1 MVNRQLSYR
10 FLLSTPA
17 GAIWVNGVG
26 RHGREVPDAADF
38 RLATDPAPPGWVA
51 GAVFYEVF
59 IDRFARGTRGHVDT
73 DAVHDPVWAIPA
85 EWGDPVV
92 HGHPDAVRQ
101 LYRGDLWGVAEHL
114 DHLVALGVTAVYLT
128 PFFPADSNHRYDAT
142 SFDCVDSV
150 LGGDEALAHLVRRAA
165 ESGVRVVGDLTL
177 NHTGDRHDWFVRAR
191 ADAASP
197 QARFYLFRKHP
208 DAYQSFADVPSLPKL
223 DHRSDELR
231 RRLFEGPGSVV
242 ARYLREPRLGGWR
255 IDVAQSA
262 GHAGGSNRTQDSAR
276 ATRAAMLAVTPDAYL
291 VAEHQ
296 FDASAAL
303 AGDGWHGTMAY
314 ASFTRPVWSWLADR
328 RRHVHEVD
336 HRRRP
341 ARPGEPA
348 GDPGEHLG
356 TGSHPAYLLG
366 EGESQQSRSPQGVDR
381 LLRVPPSLVDVAG
394 VPRGHVE
401 NGGQLIL
408 DRGHR
413 SSSCSRREVRA
424 DRTASSGTGDRARV
438 SPRAPA
444 GRVELVNLSPACAR
458 RDSICQRHVNHDP
471 LSVPVKIL
479 SAACRIPRQ
488 GVRRRGERRLEEAAG
503 TRSHGMT
510 KYLISFDG
518 AMTFVEEELPDVA
531 DAVRAVRVQAK
542 DAGVWVCPLGWNI
555 RCRASWPHDG
565 TVTDGPDP
573 EPRSTSAD
581 SRSSTCP
588 HARRRW
594 SGLPRSPPPAAV
606 RKRSLSSCPTR
617 PSEPRRPAT
626 PEVAVS
632 LVGRHMS

>member
-1 MVNRQLSYR
+1 MTLQQHQYQPVQSWGPLAHHDGSRLYVSNPYPQLGDHIGLRVRARDSLGVEAVHVRSLRDGDQSFTPCRKVASVGGEGWWQADLPMVNRQLSYR

-26 RHGREVPDAADF
+26 RHTREVPDAADF
-38 RLATDPAPPGWVA
+38 RLATDPPPPGWVA

-59 IDRFARGTRGHVDT
+59 IDRFARGTKGHVDT

-128 PFFPADSNHRYDAT
+128 PFFPAGSNHRYDAT
-142 SFDCVDSV
+142 SFDCVDPV

-197 QARFYLFRKHP
+197 QAGFYLFRKHP

-242 ARYLREPRLGGWR
+242 ARYLREPGLGGWR

-276 ATRAAMLAVTPDAYL
+276 ATRATMLAVTPDAYL

-314 ASFTRPVWSWLADR
+314 ASFTRPVWSWLADQGIDEYWGVPANNGR
-328 RRHVHEVD
+328 YTGAQLAATIDEFTAVVPWRSRVNGLNLLDSHDTPRLTTVVGRQRFIVATGLLMTFPGVPMIFAGDEIGTEGVNLEQSRQPFRWD
-336 HRRRP
+336 PDTWDTDLLELHRRLAALRQAHP
-341 ARPGEPA
+341 ALSCGGFRWLHIEDDAIVFERTTASETLIVQAGRAPHSPVHCPTGAVDLLGDHDLPETGGDLPTNGPA
-348 GDPGEHLG
+348 IGIWLLP
-356 TGSHPAYLLG
+356 TGS
-366 EGESQQSRSPQGVDR
+366 
-381 LLRVPPSLVDVAG
+381 
-394 VPRGHVE
+394 
-401 NGGQLIL
+401 I
-408 DRGHR
+408 
-413 SSSCSRREVRA
+413 
-424 DRTASSGTGDRARV
+424 
-438 SPRAPA
+438 
-444 GRVELVNLSPACAR
+444 
-458 RDSICQRHVNHDP
+458 
-471 LSVPVKIL
+471 
-479 SAACRIPRQ
+479 
-488 GVRRRGERRLEEAAG
+488 
-503 TRSHGMT
+503 
-510 KYLISFDG
+510 
-518 AMTFVEEELPDVA
+518 
-531 DAVRAVRVQAK
+531 DA
-542 DAGVWVCPLGWNI
+542 
-555 RCRASWPHDG
+555 
-565 TVTDGPDP
+565 TD
-573 EPRSTSAD
+573 
-581 SRSSTCP
+581 
-588 HARRRW
+588 W
-594 SGLPRSPPPAAV
+594 
-606 RKRSLSSCPTR
+606 
-617 PSEPRRPAT
+617 
-626 PEVAVS
+626 
-632 LVGRHMS
+632 